1 MAVYPDLPTK
11 YAPAP
16 KPLKSVSIDR
26 SEDGTARLRNP
37 YLSDKWTFS
46 LLHPRLSAA
55 EWAAL
60 KAFYLDNRSVT
71 FSYVSK
77 HDGQTYVCFF
87 AAPPRPQLQPG
98 GSYDVDVE
106 LEQQ

>member
-16 KPLKSVSIDR
+16 KPIKSVSIDR

-37 YLSDKWTFS
+37 YTVDKYAFP
-46 LLHPRLSAA
+46 LVHPLITAA
-55 EWAAL
+55 EWATL
-60 KAFYLDNRSVT
+60 KAFYLANRSAT
-71 FSYVSK
+71 FDYVSK
-77 HDGQTYVCFF
+77 HDGLTYVCFF
-87 AAPPRPQLQPG
+87 AGPPRPQLRQG
-98 GSYDVDVE
+98 GLYDVDVE